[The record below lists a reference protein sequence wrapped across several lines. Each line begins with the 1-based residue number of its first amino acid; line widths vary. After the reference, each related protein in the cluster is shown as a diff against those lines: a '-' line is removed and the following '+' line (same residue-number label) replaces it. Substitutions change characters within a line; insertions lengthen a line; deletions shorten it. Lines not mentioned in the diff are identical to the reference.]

1 MSSPPPTAGP
11 RDRIAGVN
19 RNVFLLGV
27 VSFLADTAGELIYPL
42 IPIFITVTLGAP
54 ASVLGLI
61 EGVAESAAS
70 LLRVVS
76 GWLADRLG
84 RSKPLV
90 ALGYGLAA
98 LAKPLLAI
106 APAWPFALVARALD
120 RTGKGLRGAPRDALI
135 AAWTPAHEQGRAFG
149 FHRAF
154 DTAGAVV
161 GPLLALLGLWL
172 TQGNLR
178 LLFLF
183 ATIPATLA
191 VLAVLPVH
199 ERPRVKA
206 AGDGNAAPR
215 APLLSFSLA
224 GYSGAFKR
232 YLLVTLIFALGNSS
246 DVFLLLRAKQ
256 LGFTTI
262 TVVLV
267 YALYNVVYAGLALP
281 AGIRSDRIGRRMVLL
296 AGLIIF
302 AAVYLGFA
310 LVTNAAL
317 VWVLFAVYGAYI
329 AFTEGVG
336 KALISDLVPQ
346 ERRATAFGV
355 YSALVGVMALLA
367 SVIAG
372 LLWDRV
378 GPAAPFLYGSV
389 AALLAAALLWFLLPA
404 KARELNATG

>member
-1 MSSPPPTAGP
+1 MAAVPPAAGP
-11 RDRIAGVN
+11 SERIAGVN

-27 VSFLADTAGELIYPL
+27 VSFLADTAGEMIYPL
-42 IPIFITVTLGAP
+42 IPLFITVTLGAP

-61 EGVAESAAS
+61 EGVAESVAS

-98 LAKPLLAI
+98 LAKPLLAL
-106 APAWPFALVARALD
+106 APAWPFALIARAVD

-135 AAWTPAHEQGRAFG
+135 AAWTPEGERGHAFG
-149 FHRAF
+149 FHRAL
-154 DTAGAVV
+154 DTAGAVL

-172 TQGNLR
+172 AQGNLR
-178 LLFLF
+178 LVFLL
-183 ATIPATLA
+183 ATIPALLA
-191 VLAVLPVH
+191 VLAIVPVR
-199 ERPRVKA
+199 ERPRA
-206 AGDGNAAPR
+206 QTAEGAGAPSR
-215 APLLSFSLA
+215 EPLLSFNLT

-256 LGFTTI
+256 LGFDTVR
-262 TVVLV
+262 VVLV
-267 YALYNVVYAGLALP
+267 YALYNVVYASLSLP
-281 AGIRSDRIGRRMVLL
+281 AGIRSDRIGRRRLLL
-296 AGLIIF
+296 AGLLIF

-310 LVTNAAL
+310 LVANALL

-336 KALISDLVPQ
+336 KALISDLVPA
-346 ERRATAFGV
+346 ERRATAFGLC
-355 YSALVGVMALLA
+355 SALVGVTALVA

-372 LLWDRV
+372 VLWDRV
-378 GPAAPFLYGSV
+378 GPAAPFLYGSI
-389 AALLAAALLWFLLPA
+389 AALLAAAFLWFLLPA
-404 KARELNATG
+404 RTSGASAAS